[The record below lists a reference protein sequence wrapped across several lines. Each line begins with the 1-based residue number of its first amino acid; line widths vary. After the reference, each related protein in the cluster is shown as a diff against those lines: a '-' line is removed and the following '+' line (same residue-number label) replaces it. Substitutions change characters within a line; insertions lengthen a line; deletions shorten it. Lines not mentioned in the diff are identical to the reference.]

1 MKQRTIA
8 RTLSSVIYIDRGKF
22 FFLISCLFSKSFAFM
37 NLTFDKSW
45 SRDSN
50 QKVLINRPN
59 EDYLENTKRILP

>member
-1 MKQRTIA
+1 
-8 RTLSSVIYIDRGKF
+8 
-22 FFLISCLFSKSFAFM
+22 M